1 MVECMHRS
9 VNFLLRPE
17 MEKNGHLQ
25 ATISL
30 IPSYSLNGML
40 CGHKSRYWRIGDQ
53 VILLPLL
60 KIATHFLYLPAT
72 APLTLYIGAVPT
84 PM

>member
-1 MVECMHRS
+1 
-9 VNFLLRPE
+9 

-30 IPSYSLNGML
+30 IPSYSFNGRF
-40 CGHKSRYWRIGDQ
+40 CGHKSRYWRFGDQ
-53 VILLPLL
+53 MILLPLL
-60 KIATHFLYLPAT
+60 KIAARFLYVPST
-72 APLTLYIGAVPT
+72 APVTLCNGAVPA